1 MIKGIDVSWHNGA
14 VDWKKVKADGVAFA
28 FIKATQGTAYSKV
41 DYFRTNVPKALA
53 AGVHVGAYH
62 YATFSNVA
70 EAVKEA
76 NYFLS
81 VVKDFKLTYPLV
93 LDLEENKKSASRA
106 QLTAAANAFMDVL
119 KNKGYRV
126 MLYTSK
132 GFLDYEMDKM
142 ILNNC
147 PLWIARY
154 YKELG
159 MTADIWQHTD
169 KGKVSGIGGYVDMNI
184 AYKDFAPKPKVATNQ
199 IGIVTVTADKL
210 NVRSKPDI
218 SGEVVGQIRK
228 GEKYKAYDLKYGW
241 YNVGSGWVSGNYV
254 TFKK

>member
-1 MIKGIDVSWHNGA
+1 MIKGIDVSHHNGA
-14 VDWKKVKADGVAFA
+14 INWAKVKADGVAFA

-76 NYFLS
+76 NYFYS
-81 VVKDFKLTYPLV
+81 VVKEFKLTYPLV
-93 LDLEENKKSASRA
+93 LDLEENKKSASRK

-119 KNKGYRV
+119 KAKGYRV

-132 GFLDYEMDKM
+132 GFLDYEMDK
-142 ILNNC
+142 ITLIDC

-154 YKELG
+154 YKVLG

-169 KGKVSGIGGYVDMNI
+169 SGKVNGIVGNVDMNI
-184 AYKDFAPKPKVATNQ
+184 AYKDFAPKTLAPGQ
-199 IGIVTVTADKL
+199 IGVVTVTADVL
-210 NVRSKPDI
+210 NVRKSPDLNAP
-218 SGEVVGQIRK
+218 VVGKVRK
-228 GEKYKAYDLKYGW
+228 GEQYKAYDLVRGW
-241 YNVGSGWVSGNYV
+241 YNVGSGWVSNKYV